1 MPGIPLPN
9 PHPDGGNEAMKL
21 PNLTLGTALLLGLAA
36 VASQLSEAQTQKQV
50 AVGAR
55 IFYRPLEADRGAS
68 ALWQSLLKL
77 HTRASFMMVTAH
89 PDDEDG
95 GMLAYESRG
104 QGARAALLT
113 LNRGESG
120 QNVRSNNF
128 WDQLGL
134 VRTNELLEADRYYGV
149 QQYFTRVA
157 DFGFSKTREEAL
169 GLWGYDRVLCDVV
182 RVVRMN
188 RPLVMT
194 SVFIGNLTDGHGH
207 HQVAGQM
214 NQEAYKAAGD
224 PNVCPAQIKE
234 GLLPWTPLKV
244 YARVPAFSISSKG
257 MYDYAT
263 DQWAPVRFF
272 DYVTNQWSD
281 KVPTTNVEIP
291 EGDFNPLIGD
301 SYLQFA
307 REGLGWQKTQN
318 GGTGD
323 PLDGS
328 SPIPYHRYASRV
340 QTSDHENSIFDGIDL
355 SLEGIATLAP
365 GDHAFLKQGL
375 AKMNSLVEDAMHNFS
390 ANHPEAIAP
399 GLAEG
404 LMATRDLIKQVE
416 GSSLSSEARYNVLHE
431 LRIKQAQFNDA
442 LAESLGVTVTAVLAP
457 PQAETGHFGFSM
469 SPEDIS
475 RLVIPG
481 QSFGVD
487 AYAANTGTAAVE
499 IEDVSVH
506 ATDGKTWKIDTGKPA
521 SGDLNSGQR
530 DEVSFHVT
538 APDDAALTKPYFYRS
553 SVEQPYYDIQE
564 PQYLSMPF
572 APYALYASVQFS
584 FQGTQATIEADVM
597 TAEHVVG
604 FGSLYDPLIV
614 APAISVTT
622 SQRRT
627 IIPLDGKQ
635 ATLDVTIHNNVA
647 GGAKGSLH
655 LNLPEGWRAIPQT
668 ANFSLAKQ
676 GQDQNVTFTLHPGG
690 LTEKP
695 YTITAAAEYNGNEYT
710 EGYVSAGYDGLH
722 PYNEYYPAQV
732 TLTGVNVKVAPGLNV
747 GYVMGTG
754 DDGPMSLRS
763 LGVDAHLLNDA
774 ELATG
779 DLSKYNVIVLGVRAY
794 SARPELA
801 TYNQRLL
808 DYVHNGGAL
817 IVQYQSDEF
826 DHNYGPYPYTLS
838 SNPEKVV
845 DETANVELLEPQNSL
860 LSWPNKITGKDF
872 DGWVEERGH
881 SFMREWAPQY
891 QALTEVHDPGQ
902 EPQKGGLLYARYG
915 RGEYV
920 YVAYALYRQLEEGVP
935 GSYRLFANLLSLPDA
950 PHTGS
955 RSGQ

>member
-1 MPGIPLPN
+1 MIRFISRF
-9 PHPDGGNEAMKL
+9 AI
-21 PNLTLGTALLLGLAA
+21 AILLLP
-36 VASQLSEAQTQKQV
+36 VSSAQSIPAQSPEQT
-50 AVGAR
+50 ATRAR
-55 IFYRPLEADRGAS
+55 TEYRPLPADRGAS
-68 ALWQSLLKL
+68 AVWQSLEKL
-77 HTRASFMMVTAH
+77 HTRASLMMVTAH

-95 GMLAYESRG
+95 GMLAYESRD

-120 QNVRSNNF
+120 QNVMSNNF
-128 WDQLGL
+128 WDELGL

-169 GLWGYDRVLCDVV
+169 QVWGYDRVLCDVV
-182 RVVRMN
+182 RVVRTV

-194 SVFIGNLTDGHGH
+194 SVFIGNVTDGHGH

-224 PNVCPAQIKE
+224 PSVCPAQIQE

-244 YARVPAFSISSKG
+244 YARVPTFSISPKG

-272 DYVTNQWSD
+272 DYVSGQWSD

-291 EGDFNPLIGD
+291 EGKFNPLIDD

-318 GGTGD
+318 GGTGA
-323 PLDGS
+323 PLDGAFKS
-328 SPIPYHRYASRV
+328 PYHRYASRV
-340 QTSDHENSIFDGIDL
+340 ETAEQENSFFDGIDI

-365 GDHAFLKQGL
+365 GDNAFLKQGL
-375 AKMNSLVEDAMHNFS
+375 AKLNGLVEDAMHNFS
-390 ANHPEAIAP
+390 ANDPEAIAP
-399 GLAEG
+399 TLGQGLN
-404 LMATRDLIKQVE
+404 LTRDLIKQVE
-416 GSSLSSEARYNVLHE
+416 SSSLSSEAKYNVLHE
-431 LRIKQAQFNDA
+431 LRIKETQFTDA
-442 LAESLGVTVTAVLAP
+442 LAESLGVSLTTLLTP
-457 PQAETGHFGFSM
+457 PHADAGHFGFSM
-469 SPEDIS
+469 TPEDNT

-487 AYAANTGTAAVE
+487 AYVANTGASAVQ
-499 IEDVSVH
+499 IENVSVH
-506 ATDGKTWKIDTGKPA
+506 ATDGKDWKIDTDKPA
-521 SGDLNSGQR
+521 SGDLSGGKR

-538 APDDAALTKPYFYRS
+538 APDDAALTKPYFDRPT
-553 SVEQPYYDIQE
+553 VEQSYYDLKK

-572 APYALYASVQFS
+572 APYPLYASAELS
-584 FQGTQATIEADVM
+584 FQGTPFTVDADVM

-604 FGSLYDPLIV
+604 YGSLYDPLIV
-614 APAISVTT
+614 APAISVAT

-627 IIPLDGKQ
+627 IIPLDHDR
-635 ATLDVTIHNNVA
+635 ATLNVTVHSNVA
-647 GGAKGSLH
+647 GGAKGSVH
-655 LNLPEGWRAIPQT
+655 LQLPDGWTATPQS
-668 ANFSLAKQ
+668 AEFGLAKQ
-676 GQDQNVTFTLHPGG
+676 GEDQDVSFTLHTGN
-690 LTEKP
+690 LAEKP
-695 YTITAAAEYNGNEYT
+695 YSITAVAEYNGKEYT
-710 EGYVSAGYDGLH
+710 EGYVTTGYDGLH
-722 PYNEYYPAQV
+722 PYNQYYPAQV
-732 TLTGVNVKVAPGLNV
+732 TLAGVNVKVAPGLNV

-754 DDGPMSLRS
+754 DDVPQALES
-763 LGVDAHLLNDA
+763 LGVNVHLLSSSD
-774 ELATG
+774 LATG

-808 DYVHNGGAL
+808 DYAQNGGAL

-826 DHNYGPYPYTLS
+826 DRNYGPYPYTLS
-838 SNPEKVV
+838 RNPEKVV
-845 DETANVELLEPQNSL
+845 DETANVQLLQPQNPL
-860 LSWPNKITGKDF
+860 LSWPNQISEKDF
-872 DGWVEERGH
+872 DGWAEERGH

-902 EPQKGGLLYARYG
+902 EPQKGGLLYAKLG

-950 PHTGS
+950 PQAGS
-955 RSGQ
+955 SSGQ

>member
-1 MPGIPLPN
+1 
-9 PHPDGGNEAMKL
+9 MKRL
-21 PNLTLGTALLLGLAA
+21 NLLLGSAVMLGVAIVVLPLA
-36 VASQLSEAQTQKQV
+36 EAQTPRQV
-50 AVGAR
+50 TVDAR
-55 IFYRPLEADRGAS
+55 TFYRPLEADRGAS

-77 HTRASFMMVTAH
+77 HTRASMIMITAH

-120 QNVRSNNF
+120 QNVISNNF

-134 VRTNELLEADRYYGV
+134 VRSNELLEADRYYGV
-149 QQYFTRVA
+149 QQYFSTVA

-169 GLWGYDRVLCDVV
+169 KLWGYDRVLCDVV
-182 RVVRMN
+182 RVVRMD

-194 SVFIGNLTDGHGH
+194 SVFIGNVTDGHGH

-224 PNVCPAQIKE
+224 PTVCPAQIKE

-244 YARVPAFSISSKG
+244 YARVPAFAVSPKG
-257 MYDYAT
+257 IYDYAT
-263 DQWAPVRFF
+263 DQWVPVRFF

-281 KVPTTNVEIP
+281 KVPTTNVQIP
-291 EGDFNPLIGD
+291 EGDFNPLMGD
-301 SYLQFA
+301 SYLQYA
-307 REGLGWQKTQN
+307 RQGLGWQKTQN
-318 GGTGD
+318 GGTGV
-323 PLDGS
+323 PFDGS
-328 SPIPYHRYASRV
+328 STSPYHRYASRI
-340 QTSDHENSIFDGIDL
+340 QTSDQENSIFDGIDV

-365 GDHAFLKQGL
+365 GDNAFLKQGL
-375 AKMNSLVEDAMHNFS
+375 EKMNSLVEDAMHNFS

-399 GLAEG
+399 TVSEG
-404 LMATRDLIKQVE
+404 LKTTRDLIKQVE
-416 GSSLSSEARYNVLHE
+416 SSNLSSEARYNVLHE
-431 LRIKQAQFNDA
+431 LRIKEAQFNDA

-457 PQAETGHFGFSM
+457 PHPEVGHFGISM
-469 SPEDIS
+469 GTEDNS

-487 AYAANTGTAAVE
+487 AYAANTGNTAVQ
-499 IEDVSVH
+499 IDSVSVH
-506 ATDGKTWKIDTGKPA
+506 ATDGKAWQINADKPA
-521 SGDLNSGQR
+521 SGDLAAGKR
-530 DEVSFHVT
+530 DEVNFHVT
-538 APDDAALTKPYFYRS
+538 APDDAALTRPYFYRP

-572 APYALYASVQFS
+572 APYPLYASVEFS
-584 FQGTQATIEADVM
+584 FQGTSATIEADVM
-597 TAEHVVG
+597 TAEHVAG
-604 FGSLYDPLIV
+604 FGSLYDPLIM

-635 ATLDVTIHNNVA
+635 AALDVTIHTNVA
-647 GGAKGSLH
+647 GAANGSLH
-655 LNLPEGWRAIPQT
+655 LNLPEGWSATPKT
-668 ANFSLAKQ
+668 ADFSLSKQ
-676 GQDQNVTFTLHPGG
+676 GQNQNLTFTLHAGN
-690 LTEKP
+690 LTERP
-695 YTITAAAEYNGNEYT
+695 YSITAAAEYNGKEYT
-710 EGYVSAGYDGLH
+710 EGYVTTGYDGLH

-732 TLTGVNVKVAPGLNV
+732 TLTGVNVKVAPGVNV

-754 DDGPMSLRS
+754 DDVPKSLES
-763 LGVDAHLLNDA
+763 LGVDAHLLSSAD
-774 ELATG
+774 LASG

-794 SARPELA
+794 ADRPELA

-808 DYVHNGGAL
+808 DYVKNGGAL
-817 IVQYQSDEF
+817 IVQYQSGEF

-838 SNPEKVV
+838 GNPEKVV
-845 DETANVELLEPQNSL
+845 DETANVELLDPQNSL
-860 LSWPNKITGKDF
+860 LSWPNKITEKDF

-902 EPQKGGLLYARYG
+902 EPQKGGLLYAKYG

-950 PHTGS
+950 PQTGS
-955 RSGQ
+955 SHGQ

>member
-1 MPGIPLPN
+1 MRRL
-9 PHPDGGNEAMKL
+9 
-21 PNLTLGTALLLGLAA
+21 NLFLGFAGVLGLAVMQFA
-36 VASQLSEAQTQKQV
+36 VAQSPRQT
-50 AVGAR
+50 AVTAR

-77 HTRASFMMVTAH
+77 HTRASLMMVTAH

-113 LNRGESG
+113 LNRGEAG
-120 QNVRSNNF
+120 QNVMSDNF

-169 GLWGYDRVLCDVV
+169 KLWGYDRVLCDVV

-194 SVFIGNLTDGHGH
+194 SVFIGNVTDGHGH

-214 NQEAYKAAGD
+214 NQEAYKSAGD

-244 YARVPAFSISSKG
+244 YARVPVFAVSPKG
-257 MYDYAT
+257 IYDYAT

-281 KVPTTNVEIP
+281 KVPSTNVEIP
-291 EGDFNPLIGD
+291 EGDFNPLIGG

-307 REGLGWQKTQN
+307 RQGLGWQKTQN
-318 GGTGD
+318 GGTGV
-323 PLDGS
+323 PLDGAEMT
-328 SPIPYHRYASRV
+328 PYHRYGSRV
-340 QTSDHENSIFDGIDL
+340 QTSDHENSFFDGIDV

-365 GDHAFLKQGL
+365 GDNAFLKQGL
-375 AKMNSLVEDAMHNFS
+375 GKMNSLVEDAMHNFS

-399 GLAEG
+399 TLAQGLKT
-404 LMATRDLIKQVE
+404 TRDLIKQVE
-416 GSSLSSEARYNVLHE
+416 SSSLSAEAKYNVLHE
-431 LRIKQAQFNDA
+431 LRVKEAQFNDA
-442 LAESLGVTVTAVLAP
+442 LGESLGITVTAVLAP
-457 PQAETGHFGFSM
+457 PHEEAGHFGFSM
-469 SPEDIS
+469 GTEDIS

-487 AYAANTGTAAVE
+487 AYAANTGDTAVQ
-499 IEDVSVH
+499 IDSVSVH
-506 ATDGKTWKIDTGKPA
+506 ATDGKAWQIDTGKPA
-521 SGDLNSGQR
+521 GGELAAGKR
-530 DEVSFHVT
+530 DEVSFQVT
-538 APDDAALTKPYFYRS
+538 APDDAALTKPYFYRPT
-553 SVEQPYYDIQE
+553 VEQPYYNLQE

-572 APYALYASVQFS
+572 APYPLYASVEFS
-584 FQGTQATIEADVM
+584 YQGTPATIEADVM

-614 APAISVTT
+614 APAISVTP
-622 SQRRT
+622 SERRT
-627 IIPLDGKQ
+627 IIPLDRKL
-635 ATLDVTIHNNVA
+635 ATLDVTIHSNVVGA
-647 GGAKGSLH
+647 AKGSLH
-655 LNLPEGWRAIPQT
+655 LNLPAGWSATPQM
-668 ANFSLAKQ
+668 ADFSLAKQ
-676 GQDQNVTFTLHPGG
+676 GQDQNVTFTLHPSA
-690 LTEKP
+690 LSEKP
-695 YTITAAAEYNGNEYT
+695 YSITAAAELNGKEYT
-710 EGYVSAGYDGLH
+710 EGYVTAGYDGLH
-722 PYNEYYPAQV
+722 PYNEYYPSEV
-732 TLTGVNVKVAPGLNV
+732 TLTGVNVKVAPDLNV

-754 DDGPMSLRS
+754 DSVPQSLES
-763 LGVDAHLLNDA
+763 LGVHAHLLSSAD
-774 ELATG
+774 LATG

-794 SARPELA
+794 AARPELA

-817 IVQYQSDEF
+817 IVQYQSGEY

-838 SNPEKVV
+838 RNPEKVV
-845 DETANVELLEPQNSL
+845 DETANVELLEPQNPL
-860 LSWPNKITGKDF
+860 LSWPNKITEKDF
-872 DGWVEERGH
+872 NEWVEERGH
-881 SFMREWAPQY
+881 SFMREWSPQY

-902 EPQKGGLLYARYG
+902 EPQKGGLLYAKYG

-935 GSYRLFANLLSLPDA
+935 GSYRLFANLLSLPEA
-950 PHTGS
+950 PAAGAS
-955 RSGQ
+955 SGQ